1 MTPPTPALRASSM
14 PKSAIREIMA
24 LAAGRSGMIHLEV
37 GEPEFSTPGHI
48 IEGALQ
54 AAREGWT
61 KYTPNAGI
69 PSLRA
74 LIAERYAKSRNIQI
88 TPDQVTVT
96 VGAIGALFTA
106 VMVVADPG
114 DEVLIPDPG
123 WPNYESI
130 VHLAAAKPVRYLQR
144 GENGFLPRP
153 EDLKRLIT
161 PATRAIL
168 VNSPGNPTGAV
179 FPGELVQAIAD
190 LAREHGIFVISDE
203 IYEDIVFE
211 DGHVSFSGRGIDDR
225 TLIVSG
231 VSKTY
236 AMTGWRLGYLI
247 APPELGSICA
257 ALQEPIISS
266 APTVSQKAS
275 EIALSGP
282 QACVAEFRSIFRRR
296 RDIFVEEFKGSD
308 LLPSVPDGAFYGL
321 IDIER
326 KGMGSLDF
334 AKSFLL
340 EKNVAVVPGET
351 FGPSCDRF
359 VRVAFTIGDDDLREG
374 LRRLRDYILA

>member
-275 EIALSGP
+275 EIALLGP
-282 QACVAEFRSIFRRR
+282 QACVVEFRSIFLPPTRYFRGGIQGERSAAQRSRRCFLWVDR
-296 RDIFVEEFKGSD
+296 YRAKGD
-308 LLPSVPDGAFYGL
+308 GFAGFREIVPAGKKRGGGARGNL
-321 IDIER
+321 R
-326 KGMGSLDF
+326 
-334 AKSFLL
+334 
-340 EKNVAVVPGET
+340 P
-351 FGPSCDRF
+351 F
-359 VRVAFTIGDDDLREG
+359 VRPLCPCRIHHWG
-374 LRRLRDYILA
+374 